1 MNDFS
6 KWRYCQLEGRRA
18 KIADNL
24 KRERKKMGVSQIEL
38 ANRLSALLG
47 NEVAQNTISSWEQ
60 GKTIPPA
67 DRLLALSHIFQ
78 CDCGYLLGDYD
89 ERTHNALEI
98 CRETGLSEASINNL
112 CFLKKWGLSDT
123 ARVIDFLLFDSR
135 ERYSGHNYR
144 SVLDLLNFFLS
155 YKDKQTVQKQV
166 FSNGI
171 IVDYTDT
178 DGTISA
184 NAIRLNERLIENA
197 VLTEIQQALISVK
210 AKMKEAENNGK
221 H

>member
-1 MNDFS
+1 MNDTS
-6 KWRYCQLEGRRA
+6 KWRYCQLEERRA

-24 KRERKKMGVSQIEL
+24 KSERKKMGISQIEL

-60 GKTIPPA
+60 GKTIPPV
-67 DRLLALSHIFQ
+67 DRLLALSHIFR

-98 CRETGLSEASINNL
+98 CRETGLSEASIENL
-112 CFLKKWGLSDT
+112 CFLKKWGVSDT

-135 ERYSGHNYR
+135 ERYTGHNYR

-155 YKDKQTVQKQV
+155 YKDTQTVQKQV
-166 FSNGI
+166 FSNGK

-178 DGTISA
+178 DGTIST

-210 AKMKEAENNGK
+210 AKMKEAKNDGK